1 LQAYFALSV
10 LRLTGV
16 ALVLALTLGPRFKL
30 LCHYGYGDDKVS
42 SKGRSSNGS
51 ANGSFDGSFAGSF
64 YGSFCNTFDGAG
76 AEQGPQRARDAWP
89 ARAPLTALPTA
100 LFIGRCRAR
109 AAASSRC

>member
-1 LQAYFALSV
+1 MQAYFALSV

-51 ANGSFDGSFAGSF
+51 SNGSVDGSVAGSVAGSFDGGRR
-64 YGSFCNTFDGAG
+64 
-76 AEQGPQRARDAWP
+76 RAS
-89 ARAPLTALPTA
+89 
-100 LFIGRCRAR
+100 
-109 AAASSRC
+109 AAASSSRAAPPARARF